1 MKKFATKVLALVMV
15 CVCLASCGAVTLESM
30 FNSKAGQQ
38 QIESMKSSVMNGF
51 EDVYK
56 DFEVKAEGN
65 NLIYNYYF
73 TSDYDAMKDQ
83 LKSSLPDSMNWE
95 NEISKLKD
103 EIEKTSKIRPESVTY
118 AYFTS
123 TGEEIFSV
131 TK

>member
-73 TSDYDAMKDQ
+73 TSDYGAMKDQ

>member
-65 NLIYNYYF
+65 DLIYNYYF
-73 TSDYDAMKDQ
+73 TEDYDAMKDQ

-103 EIEKTSKIRPESVTY
+103 EIEKSSKIRPESVTY

>member
-56 DFEVKAEGN
+56 DFEVK
-65 NLIYNYYF
+65 
-73 TSDYDAMKDQ
+73 DQ

-103 EIEKTSKIRPESVTY
+103 EIEKSSKIRPESVTY